1 MGKLKSLKLKIFFE
15 MNDVEMKN
23 IVGGYG
29 QAEINGHTETIT
41 CYGECK
47 SIPGGVECYE
57 NGNWK
62 GCIFCLGD

>member
-1 MGKLKSLKLKIFFE
+1 